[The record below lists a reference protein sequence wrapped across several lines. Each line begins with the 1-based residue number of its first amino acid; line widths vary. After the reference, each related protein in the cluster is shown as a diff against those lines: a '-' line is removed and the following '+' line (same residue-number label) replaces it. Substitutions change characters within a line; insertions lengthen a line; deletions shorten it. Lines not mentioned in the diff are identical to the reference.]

1 MASLTPPQPDPH
13 TDPPPP
19 EQAAYGEVARRVAS
33 GEVVAQA
40 APGGSAG
47 RVALGRVVRGGLAG
61 VMGAGV
67 AALAQF
73 GLVVVVTR
81 AFSVEQAGAF
91 FTVTALMLMAAGI
104 VKLDAGNGLVYFIA
118 RADAF
123 AYRGIS
129 GYIRAA
135 LVPVTGVATLAGVL
149 LYPWLGPVAL
159 ALPVMAVADVLLAA
173 GRGFGALRPT
183 VLLGGVLLPIG
194 QLALVAGVAL
204 AGTSPWLL
212 GTAAPT
218 DTSPWLPGATA
229 PTGLP
234 GPPASAVQQ
243 TPADWALPAW
253 ALPVAWA
260 LPYLPVLVLAA
271 LALRGRAPRTP
282 YLPGTGRDL
291 WRHTA
296 PRSVAAA
303 VQAVFQRFDIVIV
316 ALLAGP
322 AQAAVYTAAT
332 RFKIVG
338 QLANQ
343 GLAQAVQPRLVR
355 ALADGDLAAA
365 RELYQATT
373 MWLVLLTWPVWL
385 AYALA
390 APWLL
395 RLFGDGY
402 GAATPVALVLAATM
416 MAATASGMVDVV
428 LTAAGHTTAS
438 LRNLVAAGACT
449 VLLDLALIP
458 AHGALGAALGWSAGV
473 LVRNAL
479 PLWQLHHRYG
489 LRPFGRHSRSAL
501 RPRAWATA

>member
-1 MASLTPPQPDPH
+1 MAKLTPRRSD
-13 TDPPPP
+13 TDPRPPG
-19 EQAAYGEVARRVAS
+19 QAGPGEAV
-33 GEVVAQA
+33 
-40 APGGSAG
+40 G
-47 RVALGRVVRGGLAG
+47 RVALGRVARGGVAG
-61 VMGAGV
+61 LLGAVV

-73 GLVVVVTR
+73 VLVMVVTR
-81 AFSVEQAGAF
+81 AFPAEQAGAF

-118 RADAF
+118 RASTYE
-123 AYRGIS
+123 YRGIS
-129 GYIRAA
+129 GYIQAA
-135 LVPVTGVATLAGVL
+135 LVPVTVAATIAGVL

-173 GRGFGALRPT
+173 CRGFGALRPT
-183 VLLGGVLLPIG
+183 VLLDGVLLPVG
-194 QLALVAGVAL
+194 QLSLVGAVAL
-204 AGTSPWLL
+204 AGTSL
-212 GTAAPT
+212 
-218 DTSPWLPGATA
+218 WLPA
-229 PTGLP
+229 PP
-234 GPPASAVQQ
+234 FS
-243 TPADWALPAW
+243 PAW

-271 LALRGRAPRTP
+271 LALRGRAARTP

-303 VQAVFQRFDIVIV
+303 IQAVLQRFDIVIV

-343 GLAQAVQPRLVR
+343 GLAQAVQPRLVS
-355 ALADGDLAAA
+355 ALAHGDLTGA

-402 GAATPVALVLAATM
+402 GAAAPVALVLAVTM
-416 MAATASGMVDVV
+416 MAATAAGMVDVV

-438 LRNLVAAGACT
+438 LRNLVAAGICT

-473 LVRNAL
+473 LVKNAL

-501 RPRAWATA
+501 RLRTWVTA

>member
-1 MASLTPPQPDPH
+1 M
-13 TDPPPP
+13 
-19 EQAAYGEVARRVAS
+19 E
-33 GEVVAQA
+33 QA

-218 DTSPWLPGATA
+218 DTSPW
-229 PTGLP
+229 
-234 GPPASAVQQ
+234 
-243 TPADWALPAW
+243 LPAW

-438 LRNLVAAGACT
+438 LRNLVVAGACT

>member
-1 MASLTPPQPDPH
+1 MANLTPPQPDPH

-19 EQAAYGEVARRVAS
+19 EQAAYGEVARRVAA
-33 GEVVAQA
+33 GEVVEQA

-47 RVALGRVVRGGLAG
+47 RVASGRVLRGGLAG

-118 RADAF
+118 RANAF
-123 AYRGIS
+123 EYRGIS

-135 LVPVTGVATLAGVL
+135 LVPVTGAATLAGVL

-159 ALPVMAVADVLLAA
+159 ALPVLAVADVLLAA

-183 VLLGGVLLPIG
+183 VLLSGVLLPIG

-204 AGTSPWLL
+204 
-212 GTAAPT
+212 
-218 DTSPWLPGATA
+218 
-229 PTGLP
+229 
-234 GPPASAVQQ
+234 PAW
-243 TPADWALPAW
+243 TLPAW
-253 ALPVAWA
+253 VLPVAWA

>member
-1 MASLTPPQPDPH
+1 MAELTQ
-13 TDPPPP
+13 
-19 EQAAYGEVARRVAS
+19 R
-33 GEVVAQA
+33 
-40 APGGSAG
+40 
-47 RVALGRVVRGGLAG
+47 RVALGRVARGGVAG
-61 VMGAGV
+61 LTGAVV

-73 GLVVVVTR
+73 ALVVVVTR
-81 AFSVEQAGAF
+81 AFPAGQAGAF
-91 FTVTALMLMAAGI
+91 FTVTALVLMAAGI

-118 RADAF
+118 RASAHE
-123 AYRGIS
+123 YHGIS

-135 LVPVTGVATLAGVL
+135 LVPVTGAATIVGVL

-183 VLLGGVLLPIG
+183 VLLDGVLLPVG
-194 QLALVAGVAL
+194 QLVLVGAVAL
-204 AGTSPWLL
+204 AGTSPWL
-212 GTAAPT
+212 
-218 DTSPWLPGATA
+218 
-229 PTGLP
+229 P
-234 GPPASAVQQ
+234 GPAV
-243 TPADWALPAW
+243 AAAW

-282 YLPGTGRDL
+282 CLPGAGRDL

-303 VQAVFQRFDIVIV
+303 IQAVFQRFDIVIV

-322 AQAAVYTAAT
+322 VQAAVYTAAT

-355 ALADGDLAAA
+355 TLADGDLAGA

-385 AYALA
+385 AYALT

-395 RLFGDGY
+395 RLFGDDY
-402 GAATPVALVLAATM
+402 GAAVPVALVLAATM

-438 LRNLVAAGACT
+438 LRNLVAACTCT
-449 VLLDLALIP
+449 VLLDLALVP

-473 LVRNAL
+473 LVKNAL
-479 PLWQLHHRYG
+479 PLWQLHRRYG
-489 LRPFGRHSRSAL
+489 LRPFGRHSLSAL
-501 RPRAWATA
+501 RLRTWATA

>member
-1 MASLTPPQPDPH
+1 LT
-13 TDPPPP
+13 
-19 EQAAYGEVARRVAS
+19 
-33 GEVVAQA
+33 
-40 APGGSAG
+40 
-47 RVALGRVVRGGLAG
+47 
-61 VMGAGV
+61 GAVV

-73 GLVVVVTR
+73 VLVMVVTR
-81 AFSVEQAGAF
+81 AFPAEQAGAF

-118 RADAF
+118 RASTF
-123 AYRGIS
+123 EYRGIS
-129 GYIRAA
+129 GYIQAA
-135 LVPVTGVATLAGVL
+135 LVPVTVAATIVGVL

-183 VLLGGVLLPIG
+183 VLLDGVLLPVG
-194 QLALVAGVAL
+194 QLVLVGAVAL
-204 AGTSPWLL
+204 AGTSLW
-212 GTAAPT
+212 
-218 DTSPWLPGATA
+218 
-229 PTGLP
+229 LP
-234 GPPASAVQQ
+234 GPPFSA
-243 TPADWALPAW
+243 AW

-271 LALRGRAPRTP
+271 LALRGRAARTP

-303 VQAVFQRFDIVIV
+303 IQAVLQRFDIVIV

-343 GLAQAVQPRLVR
+343 GLAQAVQPRLVS
-355 ALADGDLAAA
+355 ALANGDLAGA
-365 RELYQATT
+365 RQLYQATT

-402 GAATPVALVLAATM
+402 GAAAPVALVLAATM

-473 LVRNAL
+473 LVKNAL

-501 RPRAWATA
+501 RLRTWVTA